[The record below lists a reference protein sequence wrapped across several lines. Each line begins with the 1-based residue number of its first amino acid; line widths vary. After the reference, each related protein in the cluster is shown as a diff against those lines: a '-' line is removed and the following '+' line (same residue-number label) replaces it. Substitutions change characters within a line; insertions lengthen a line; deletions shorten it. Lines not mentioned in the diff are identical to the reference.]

1 MRKDECIGVLVL
13 ARDKAGAFT
22 DKEIALAKS
31 FVDQAVIAIEN
42 VRLFN
47 ETREALEQQTASAE
61 VLQVISGSMADAM
74 PVFEKVL
81 DSCQRL
87 FGTHEMGICL
97 EHDGMIDFP
106 AYRGA
111 FGNMVKEYYPRP
123 LEGSISESAMR
134 KGEVVHIPDASAV
147 ADVPRY
153 VLDLVGHVGA
163 FSLISAPMVW
173 QGRGIGTIDLVR
185 SPPRP
190 FSDKE
195 IAQLRTFADQ
205 AVIAIQNARLFNE
218 TKEAL
223 ERQTATADVL
233 QVISESPTDVQPVFD
248 TIAERAAKLTGAESG
263 IVFRFDG
270 ELIHLASSYALD
282 SEFIDLLATRLPAR
296 PDAFF
301 ISAEAIRTG
310 SVVNVPDLQQRS
322 VNSPAPP
329 GMKEVARKAGLRG
342 GLAVPMF
349 RDRQVVG
356 AIAMYRS
363 RPGKFADNEVDL
375 LRTFAAQ
382 AVIAIENV
390 RLFNETKEALAHQTA
405 TSDVLQVIS
414 ESPTDVQ
421 PVFDVIAERAVAL
434 TNARYCLV
442 TRLDGDLLQ
451 LVTVHGVNDAGTAA
465 LRAAWPQQLQKSTS
479 IAGRAIRERQV
490 VNVADLLALSDE
502 EYSPEMKRACE
513 LAGFRS
519 GLSVPL
525 VRDQQV
531 IGAIT
536 VNRAETGL
544 YDDKEVALLQTFAR
558 QAVVAVENVRLFNET
573 REALEQ
579 QTATSEVLQVISSSV
594 ADTAPVF
601 EKILDSCQHLFAT
614 EQLGIFLANDDN
626 QVHVGAW
633 RGSALEAVARTF
645 PKPIDE
651 TMTGR
656 VIRERQ
662 TYHIGDTSK
671 MVDPPAAVRGVI
683 ELSGHASVAWA
694 PMLWEDRGVGSIC
707 AMRQPPKAFTD
718 KELALLKTFG
728 DQAVIAIQNARLFNE
743 TKEALEQQ
751 TATAEVLRRDQRF
764 DGRRVAGV
772 REDHRVLRAALFGR
786 SLCAGHRRRRRA
798 AGAARLSP
806 HRSRTRIIGRR
817 RGREDRSGDIGV
829 VPSTAGRHADWTG
842 DSFRQAGRDPRR
854 DGRLLDADVAGRARR
869 SSRMQLGSARWSS
882 CRSCGRARH
891 RRALT

>member
-1 MRKDECIGVLVL
+1 
-13 ARDKAGAFT
+13 
-22 DKEIALAKS
+22 
-31 FVDQAVIAIEN
+31 
-42 VRLFN
+42 
-47 ETREALEQQTASAE
+47 
-61 VLQVISGSMADAM
+61 MADAM

-81 DSCQRL
+81 DSCARL

-123 LEGSISESAMR
+123 LEGSVSESAMR
-134 KGEVVHIPDASAV
+134 KGEVVHIPDASAM
-147 ADVPRY
+147 DSVPRY
-153 VLDLVGHVGA
+153 VLDLVGHVGN

-195 IAQLRTFADQ
+195 IALLRTFADQ

-223 ERQTATADVL
+223 ERQTATSDVL
-233 QVISESPTDVQPVFD
+233 QVISASPTDVQPVFD
-248 TIAERAAKLTGAESG
+248 IIAERAAKLTGAESG

-270 ELIHLASSYALD
+270 EWIHMASSYGMD
-282 SEFIDLLATRLPAR
+282 PEFIDMFSDASCRCAPMPFSYR
-296 PDAFF
+296 PRQFA
-301 ISAEAIRTG
+301 TG
-310 SVVNVPDLQQRS
+310 SVINVPDLQDRADS
-322 VNSPAPP
+322 RGSTPL
-329 GMKEVARKAGLRG
+329 GMKEAARKAGLRG

-363 RPGKFADNEVDL
+363 KPGKFADNEVDL

-421 PVFDVIAERAVAL
+421 PVFDIIAERAAAL

-442 TRLDGDLLQ
+442 TRLDGDMLQ
-451 LVTVHGVNDAGTAA
+451 LVTLHGVNEAGTAA
-465 LRAAWPQQLQKSTS
+465 LRAAWPQQLQQSTAIS
-479 IAGRAIRERQV
+479 GRAIRERRV

-502 EYSPEMKRACE
+502 EYAPEMKRACE

-525 VRDQQV
+525 MRDQQV

-544 YDDKEVALLQTFAR
+544 YAEKEVALLQTFAR

-614 EQLGIFLANDDN
+614 EQLGIFLANEDN

-633 RGSALEAVARTF
+633 RGSAS
-645 PKPIDE
+645 KP
-651 TMTGR
+651 
-656 VIRERQ
+656 
-662 TYHIGDTSK
+662 S
-671 MVDPPAAVRGVI
+671 
-683 ELSGHASVAWA
+683 
-694 PMLWEDRGVGSIC
+694 
-707 AMRQPPKAFTD
+707 
-718 KELALLKTFG
+718 
-728 DQAVIAIQNARLFNE
+728 
-743 TKEALEQQ
+743 
-751 TATAEVLRRDQRF
+751 
-764 DGRRVAGV
+764 
-772 REDHRVLRAALFGR
+772 RAHSPSR
-786 SLCAGHRRRRRA
+786 SRRR
-798 AGAARLSP
+798 
-806 HRSRTRIIGRR
+806 
-817 RGREDRSGDIGV
+817 
-829 VPSTAGRHADWTG
+829 
-842 DSFRQAGRDPRR
+842 
-854 DGRLLDADVAGRARR
+854 
-869 SSRMQLGSARWSS
+869 
-882 CRSCGRARH
+882 
-891 RRALT
+891 